1 MHYGITDTAVR
12 LMTCAAR
19 DVAARP
25 PTAQARRC
33 HKMGKMV
40 RNRHGHHCHMMVI
53 LIRRPHD
60 GDVGTPP

>member
-1 MHYGITDTAVR
+1 
-12 LMTCAAR
+12 MTCAAR